1 MIIVNEV
8 EFAERCLKEGLCGEK
23 PYKVASIL
31 ARYYYHEKKLKPKQ
45 VKTKLSEF
53 LEKYD
58 DTYARHPE
66 QWIDKIPSIIKY
78 AKEHPLYHI
87 TGVSIRK
94 SEMDQIGSLHNRTLE
109 RLAFTLLCL
118 AKFSNLKNPNN
129 NNWVNY
135 DWKTIFKLAHI
146 SGGDVERAKKLSALA
161 EAGFR
166 ERSHLWGNN
175 SSRVVY
181 VTDEGEE
188 ILFVSDFR
196 ELGYEY
202 VNYRSGGF
210 IRCGECD
217 RLFKPSVHNQ
227 IYCAEC
233 QGYAKQTKRL
243 VICEDCGQAFF
254 TSSKANNTT
263 RCQECQAVHRAKRKL
278 ETQRIRRQ
286 NAQMKSQQF

>member
-45 VKTKLSEF
+45 IKTKLSDF
-53 LEKYD
+53 LETYD
-58 DTYARHPE
+58 ETYARQTE
-66 QWIDKIPSIIKY
+66 QWLEKMPSIIKY
-78 AKEHPLYHI
+78 AKEHPLHHI

-94 SEMDQIGSLHNRTLE
+94 SEMDQIVSLHNRTLE

-118 AKFSNLKNPNN
+118 AKFNNLKNAQND
-129 NNWVNY
+129 NWVNY
-135 DWKTIFKLAHI
+135 DWKTIFNLAHI
-146 SGGDVERAKKLSALA
+146 SGGDMERAKKLSALA
-161 EAGFR
+161 EAGFT

-188 ILFVSDFR
+188 VVFVSDFR

-254 TSSKANNTT
+254 TSSKATKTT
-263 RCQECQAVHRAKRKL
+263 RCVECKRDHTK
-278 ETQRIRRQ
+278 EYQRDLMRKRREQ
-286 NAQMKSQQF
+286 TNC

>member
-31 ARYYYHEKKLKPKQ
+31 ARYYYHEKRLKPKQ
-45 VKTKLSEF
+45 IKAKLSDF
-53 LEKYD
+53 LETYD
-58 DTYARHPE
+58 ETYARQTE
-66 QWIDKIPSIIKY
+66 QWLEKMPNIIKY
-78 AKEHPLYHI
+78 AKEHPLHHI

-94 SEMDQIGSLHNRTLE
+94 SEMELIGSLHNRTLE

-118 AKFSNLKNPNN
+118 AKFNNLKNAQND
-129 NNWVNY
+129 NWVNY
-135 DWKTIFKLAHI
+135 DWKTIFNLAHI
-146 SGGDVERAKKLSALA
+146 SGGDMERAKKLSALA
-161 EAGFR
+161 EAGFT

-188 ILFVSDFR
+188 VLFVSDFR

-217 RLFKPSVHNQ
+217 RLFKPSYYNQ
-227 IYCAEC
+227 LYCSEC
-233 QGYAKQTKRL
+233 QGYTKQAKRL
-243 VICEDCGQAFF
+243 VICEDCGKAFF
-254 TSSKANNTT
+254 TSSKATKTT
-263 RCQECQAVHRAKRKL
+263 RCAECKRDHTKEYQRDLMRKRREQARC
-278 ETQRIRRQ
+278 
-286 NAQMKSQQF
+286 

>member
-45 VKTKLSEF
+45 IKTKLSDF
-53 LEKYD
+53 LETYD
-58 DTYARHPE
+58 ETYARQTE
-66 QWIDKIPSIIKY
+66 QWLEKMPSIIKY
-78 AKEHPLYHI
+78 AKEHPLHHI

-94 SEMDQIGSLHNRTLE
+94 SEMDQIVSLHNRTLE

-118 AKFSNLKNPNN
+118 AKFNNLKNAQND
-129 NNWVNY
+129 NWVNY
-135 DWKTIFKLAHI
+135 DWKTIFNLAHI
-146 SGGDVERAKKLSALA
+146 SGGDMERAKKLSALA
-161 EAGFR
+161 EAGFT

-188 ILFVSDFR
+188 VVFVSDFR

-254 TSSKANNTT
+254 TSSKATKTT
-263 RCQECQAVHRAKRKL
+263 RCAECKRKYDT
-278 ETQRIRRQ
+278 ERARIRKQRQ
-286 NAQMKSQQF
+286 REKEAMSR

>member
-45 VKTKLSEF
+45 IKTKLSEF
-53 LEKYD
+53 LERYD

-66 QWIDKIPSIIKY
+66 QWIDKMPSIIKY

-135 DWKTIFKLAHI
+135 DWKTIFNLAHI
-146 SGGDVERAKKLSALA
+146 SGGDMERAKKLSALA
-161 EAGFR
+161 EAGFT

-188 ILFVSDFR
+188 VLFVSDFR

-202 VNYRSGGF
+202 QHYKQGGF
-210 IRCGECD
+210 HRCRKCN
-217 RLFKPSVHNQ
+217 RLFKPNVHNQ
-227 IYCAEC
+227 LYCSEC
-233 QGYAKQTKRL
+233 QGYTKQTKRL

-286 NAQMKSQQF
+286 KAQMKSQQF